1 MSWVDDNLSPGE
13 EVRYR
18 GKNSIIILLWPILL
32 MPLHAAFDLRTEAGL
47 WRVITIPIRFLIWAV
62 IGVFYLPSAIAS
74 FVGSEAV
81 VTTHRVIGTN
91 KGLLT
96 RKVLELDLASVES
109 LHVNQS
115 IFERIVNK
123 GEITFYGSSHD
134 MIFPNV
140 PNPTEFRRQTLG
152 AIAGRMG

>member
-1 MSWVDDNLSPGE
+1 MSWVDDNLGAGE
-13 EVRYR
+13 EVLYR

-32 MPLHAAFDLRTEAGL
+32 MPLHAAFDLRTEAGI

-96 RKVLELDLASVES
+96 RKVFEINLSNVES
-109 LHVNQS
+109 LQVRQS

-123 GEITFYGSSHD
+123 GEITFYGASHD
-134 MIFPNV
+134 LVFPDM
-140 PNPTEFRRQTLG
+140 PNPAEFRRQTMAAVSRQG
-152 AIAGRMG
+152 D